1 MQPIKKMMQLSHR
14 SFGQMEKNT
23 TDRQHLADT
32 GTCSAKSGFRQVAL
46 GSAIGLGILAM
57 AGAAHAGG
65 PTCESGPIR
74 LGSVSTITGPVDF
87 SATPKATAAYFDQ
100 LNAGG
105 GINGCLIDYEM
116 ADDRGDPLVA
126 TQAARNLIDNEKVV
140 AMVGAASLL
149 DCGVNAALYQRS
161 NVMDVAGL
169 AVDPVCYTAPS
180 VSGVAPGPY
189 VLSTA
194 MLFYAS
200 EHLGAERVC
209 AFNYVIG
216 GWREAMENALKE
228 WETITGNNL
237 HILDMTLPV
246 QGDLTPY
253 LIRARDEGCDA
264 VFTNQVEPGI
274 VQWINT
280 ADAQGI
286 TGIDWVF
293 LASGYTEGVA
303 SALAESK
310 QPIYVGTEWEP
321 YTLRNEANQGW
332 LDMVSK
338 ADIEPSAF
346 SQAGYLAGQVIA
358 GVIEGI
364 DGPVTRDAVTS
375 ALREMEPVSY
385 PIAAG
390 PFLFGK
396 GATDGPMRATKVVK
410 LDAGEWTV
418 VTPDWVDLPSAN

>member
-1 MQPIKKMMQLSHR
+1 METIKKAAR
-14 SFGQMEKNT
+14 
-23 TDRQHLADT
+23 
-32 GTCSAKSGFRQVAL
+32 L
-46 GSAIGLGILAM
+46 GSVVGLGLVAM
-57 AGAAHAGG
+57 AGAAYAG
-65 PTCESGPIR
+65 PSCEGPIKI
-74 LGSVSTITGPVDF
+74 GSVSTITGPVDF
-87 SATPKATAAYFDQ
+87 SATPKATAAYFEQ
-100 LNAGG
+100 LNAAG
-105 GINGCLIDYEM
+105 GINGCKVEYHM
-116 ADDRGDPLVA
+116 SDDRGDPLVA
-126 TQAARNLIDNEKVV
+126 TQAARNLIDNEGVV

-149 DCGVNAALYQRS
+149 DCGVNAGLYQRS
-161 NVMDVAGL
+161 GVMDVAGL

-194 MLFYAS
+194 MLYYAS
-200 EHLGAERVC
+200 QELGAEKVC

-216 GWREAMENALKE
+216 GWKEAMENAMAE
-228 WETITGNNL
+228 WEQIADRKL

-253 LIRARDEGCDA
+253 VIRARDEGCDA

-274 VQWINT
+274 VQLINT

-293 LASGYTEGVA
+293 LASGFTEGVA
-303 SALAESK
+303 TALKDSP

-321 YTLRNEANQGW
+321 YTLRNEANAGW
-332 LDMVSK
+332 LDMVTK
-338 ADIEPSAF
+338 AEITPSAF
-346 SQAGYLAGQVIA
+346 SQAGYLAGQVIT

-364 DGPVTRDAVTS
+364 DGPVTREAVTN
-375 ALREMEPVSY
+375 ALRTMEPVSY

-390 PFLFGK
+390 PYLFGK

-410 LDAGEWTV
+410 LNAGAWDV
-418 VTPDWVDLPSAN
+418 VTPEWLDLPSVK